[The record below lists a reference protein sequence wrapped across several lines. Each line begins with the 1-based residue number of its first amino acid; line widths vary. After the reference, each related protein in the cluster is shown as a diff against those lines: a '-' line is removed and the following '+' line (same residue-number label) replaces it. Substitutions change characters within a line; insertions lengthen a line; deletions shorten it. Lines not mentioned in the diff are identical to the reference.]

1 VERTMTEFEADLV
14 ANSSSMRRL
23 MHWFAASSFI
33 VFFGVGGWSVAAKV
47 DSAVVTSGTFAVQSS
62 AQAVQHLEGG
72 VIGAILVKDGE
83 LVQEG
88 QVLVRLD
95 AAKVTAD
102 ASILER
108 KLIDLTAQKARLE
121 AENLDRT
128 SITKPV
134 VSIPSRQ
141 LESALKAALA
151 AEESLMN
158 ERRFTRLNQLS
169 QHQERKHQVERQIE
183 GYGERYKALKEELT
197 QVTAEL
203 ADQRML
209 DSKGLIRRP
218 VLRQTEREV
227 SRLKGEMGDLE
238 ARIAG
243 ARSQLSEI
251 EFKIAELTRNARSE
265 VLRQLQAVTASL
277 AETEEQ
283 LAAARD
289 RLQRLEIRAPRTG
302 QIHELMVHTIGG
314 IIGPGQKLMSII
326 PSAEALIVNA
336 KIRPDEVDQV
346 HVDQSATI
354 RISSLKLPVPVELDG
369 LVTNVSPDQ
378 VVSSQTG
385 QAYFTVKIAIAP
397 GERRKLEGKELTP
410 GLPAEVLIRGSSRRI
425 ITYLVQP
432 LADRIAVTFREE

>member
-1 VERTMTEFEADLV
+1 MTDFEADLV

-23 MHWFAASSFI
+23 MRWFIFSSFI
-33 VFFGVGGWSVAAKV
+33 VFFGIGGWAVAAKV

-72 VIGAILVKDGE
+72 VIGAILVKGGE

-102 ASILER
+102 ASIFER

-128 SITKPV
+128 SIMRPEI
-134 VSIPSRQ
+134 SIPSKQ
-141 LESALKAALA
+141 AESALRAAFA
-151 AEESLMN
+151 AEENFMN
-158 ERRFTRLNQLS
+158 ERRFTRMSQLS
-169 QHQERKHQVERQIE
+169 QHQERKHQVERQID
-183 GYGERYKALKEELT
+183 GFGERYKALKEELV

-227 SRLKGEMGDLE
+227 SRLKGEMCDIE

-243 ARSQLSEI
+243 ARSQLTEI
-251 EFKIAELTRNARSE
+251 QFKIAELTQNSRSE
-265 VLRQLQAVTASL
+265 VLRQLQTVTANL

-289 RLQRLEIRAPRTG
+289 RLQRLDIRAPRTG
-302 QIHELMVHTIGG
+302 LVHELMVHTVGG
-314 IIGPGQKLMSII
+314 IVAPGQKLMSII
-326 PSAEALIVNA
+326 PSAEPLIVNA

-346 HVDQSATI
+346 HLDQPATI
-354 RISSLKLPVPVELDG
+354 HISSFKLPVPLELEG
-369 LVTNVSPDQ
+369 SVTSVSPDQ
-378 VVSSQTG
+378 VVSNQSG
-385 QAYFTVKIAIAP
+385 QAYFTVTIAIAP

-410 GLPAEVLIRGSSRRI
+410 GLPAEVLIRGDSRRI
-425 ITYLVQP
+425 ITYLTQP
-432 LADRIAVTFREE
+432 LTDKLAVTFRE

>member
-1 VERTMTEFEADLV
+1 MTEFEADLV

-23 MHWFAASSFI
+23 MRWFILSSCT
-33 VFFGVGGWSVAAKV
+33 VFFGVGGWAVAAKV
-47 DSAVVTSGTFAVQSS
+47 DSAVVTSGTFVVQSS

-72 VIGAILVKDGE
+72 VIGAILVKEGE

-95 AAKVTAD
+95 AAKVMAD
-102 ASILER
+102 ATILER

-121 AENLDRT
+121 AESLDRT
-128 SITKPV
+128 TIARPEL
-134 VSIPSRQ
+134 PFRSREA
-141 LESALKAALA
+141 ESAFRVTLA

-169 QHQERKHQVERQIE
+169 QQTERKHQVERQID
-183 GYGERYKALKEELT
+183 GFNERYKALKEELA

-227 SRLKGEMGDLE
+227 SRLKGEMGDIE

-243 ARSQLSEI
+243 ARSQLTEI
-251 EFKIAELTRNARSE
+251 EFKIAELTRNSRSE
-265 VLRQLQAVTASL
+265 ILRQLQAVTAGL

-289 RLQRLEIRAPRTG
+289 RLQRLDIRAPRTG
-302 QIHELMVHTIGG
+302 LVHELTVHTIGG
-314 IIGPGQKLMSII
+314 IIGPGQKVMSII
-326 PSAEALIVNA
+326 PNTDPLIVNA

-346 HVDQSATI
+346 HVDQPATI
-354 RISSLKLPVPVELDG
+354 RISSFKLPTPVELDG
-369 LVTNVSPDQ
+369 VVTNVSPDQ

-397 GERRKLEGKELTP
+397 GERSKLEGKELTP
-410 GLPAEVLIRGSSRRI
+410 GLPAEVLIRGESRRI
-425 ITYLVQP
+425 ISYLTQP
-432 LADRIAVTFREE
+432 LTDRLAVTFREE

>member
-1 VERTMTEFEADLV
+1 MTEFEADLV

-23 MHWFAASSFI
+23 MRWFIFSSFI
-33 VFFGVGGWSVAAKV
+33 VFFGIGGWAVAAKV
-47 DSAVVTSGTFAVQSS
+47 DSAVVTAGTFAVESS
-62 AQAVQHLEGG
+62 AQTVQHLEGG
-72 VIGAILVKDGE
+72 VIGAILVKDGD
-83 LVQEG
+83 LVHEG

-102 ASILER
+102 ASIFER

-128 SITKPV
+128 TIERPN
-134 VSIPSRQ
+134 VSMPSRQ
-141 LESALKAALA
+141 AESALKAALA

-169 QHQERKHQVERQIE
+169 QQQERKHQVERQID
-183 GYGERYKALKEELT
+183 GFGERYRALKEELA

-227 SRLKGEMGDLE
+227 SRLKGEMGDNE
-238 ARIAG
+238 ARVAG
-243 ARSQLSEI
+243 ARSQLTEI

-265 VLRQLQAVTASL
+265 VLRQLQTVTAGL
-277 AETEEQ
+277 AETDEQ

-289 RLQRLEIRAPRTG
+289 RLQRLDIRAPRTG
-302 QIHELMVHTIGG
+302 LVHELMVHTIGG
-314 IIGPGQKLMSII
+314 IVGPGQKLMSII
-326 PSAEALIVNA
+326 PSAEPLIVNA
-336 KIRPDEVDQV
+336 KIRPDEINQV
-346 HVDQSATI
+346 HLDQPATI
-354 RISSLKLPVPVELDG
+354 RISAFKLPTPLELEG
-369 LVTNVSPDQ
+369 VVTNVSPDQ
-378 VVSSQTG
+378 VVSGQSG
-385 QAYFTVKIAIAP
+385 QAYFTVKIAIAA

-410 GLPAEVLIRGSSRRI
+410 GLPAEVLIRGDTRRI
-425 ITYLVQP
+425 ITYLTQP
-432 LADRIAVTFREE
+432 LTDKIGIAFRE

>member
-1 VERTMTEFEADLV
+1 MTEFEADLA

-23 MHWFAASSFI
+23 MRWFMFSSFI
-33 VFFGVGGWSVAAKV
+33 VFFGIGGWAVAAKV

-102 ASILER
+102 ASIFER
-108 KLIDLTAQKARLE
+108 KLIELTAQKARLE

-128 SITKPV
+128 TIARPEF
-134 VSIPSRQ
+134 SIPSRQ
-141 LESALKAALA
+141 ADGALRAALA

-169 QHQERKHQVERQIE
+169 QQQERKHQVERQID
-183 GYGERYKALKEELT
+183 GFGERYKALKEELA

-227 SRLKGEMGDLE
+227 SRLKGEMGDFD
-238 ARIAG
+238 ARVAG

-277 AETEEQ
+277 GETEEQ
-283 LAAARD
+283 LSAAQD
-289 RLQRLEIRAPRTG
+289 RLQRLDIRAPRTG
-302 QIHELMVHTIGG
+302 LIHELAVHTIGG
-314 IIGPGQKLMSII
+314 IVGPGQKLMSII
-326 PSAEALIVNA
+326 PSAEPLIVNA
-336 KIRPDEVDQV
+336 KIRPDEINQV
-346 HVDQSATI
+346 HLDQPATI
-354 RISSLKLPVPVELDG
+354 RISAFKLPMPLELEG
-369 LVTNVSPDQ
+369 QVTNVSPDQ
-378 VVSSQTG
+378 VVSG
-385 QAYFTVKIAIAP
+385 QSGQVYFTVKIAIDP
-397 GERRKLEGKELTP
+397 GERHKLEGKELTP
-410 GLPAEVLIRGSSRRI
+410 GLPAEVLIRGDSRRI
-425 ITYLVQP
+425 ITYLTQP
-432 LADRIAVTFREE
+432 LTSKIAVTFRE

>member
-1 VERTMTEFEADLV
+1 MTEFEADLV

-23 MHWFAASSFI
+23 MRWFLLSSFI
-33 VFFGVGGWSVAAKV
+33 VFFGIGGWAVAAKV

-72 VIGAILVKDGE
+72 VIGAILVKGGE

-88 QVLVRLD
+88 QVVVRLD

-102 ASILER
+102 ASIFER

-128 SITKPV
+128 SITRPET
-134 VSIPSRQ
+134 SILSKQ
-141 LESALKAALA
+141 AESALRAAFA
-151 AEESLMN
+151 AEENFMN
-158 ERRFTRLNQLS
+158 ERRFTRMSQLS
-169 QHQERKHQVERQIE
+169 QHQERKHQVERQID
-183 GYGERYKALKEELT
+183 GFGERYKALKEELV

-227 SRLKGEMGDLE
+227 SRLKGEMGDIE

-243 ARSQLSEI
+243 ARSQLTEI
-251 EFKIAELTRNARSE
+251 QFKIAELTQNSRSE
-265 VLRQLQAVTASL
+265 VLRQLQTVTASL

-289 RLQRLEIRAPRTG
+289 RLQRLDIRAPRTG
-302 QIHELMVHTIGG
+302 LVHELMVHTVGG
-314 IIGPGQKLMSII
+314 IVAPGQKLMSII
-326 PSAEALIVNA
+326 PSAEPLIVNA

-346 HVDQSATI
+346 HLDQPATI
-354 RISSLKLPVPVELDG
+354 HISSFKLPVPLELEG
-369 LVTNVSPDQ
+369 LVTSVSPDQ
-378 VVSSQTG
+378 VVSNQSG
-385 QAYFTVKIAIAP
+385 QAYFTVTIAIAP

-410 GLPAEVLIRGSSRRI
+410 GLPAEVLIRGDSRRI
-425 ITYLVQP
+425 ITYLTQP
-432 LADRIAVTFREE
+432 LTDKLAITFRE

>member
-1 VERTMTEFEADLV
+1 MNEFEDDLA

-23 MHWFAASSFI
+23 MRWFILSSCI
-33 VFFGVGGWSVAAKV
+33 VFFGIGGWSVAARV

-83 LVQEG
+83 LVKEG

-95 AAKVTAD
+95 AAKVIAD

-128 SITKPV
+128 TIARTQSPFA
-134 VSIPSRQ
+134 SRQ
-141 LESALKAALA
+141 MESALRAAFA

-169 QHQERKHQVERQIE
+169 QQQERKIQIERQID
-183 GYGERYKALKEELT
+183 GFNERHKALKEELA

-227 SRLKGEMGDLE
+227 SRLKGEMGDID

-243 ARSQLSEI
+243 ARSQLTEI

-265 VLRQLQAVTASL
+265 VLRQLQAVTAGL

-283 LAAARD
+283 LAAAQD

-302 QIHELMVHTIGG
+302 LVHELAVHTIGG
-314 IIGPGQKLMSII
+314 IVGPGQKLMSII
-326 PSAEALIVNA
+326 PNDEPLVVNA
-336 KIRPDEVDQV
+336 KIRPDEVEQV
-346 HVDQSATI
+346 HVDQPASI
-354 RISSLKLPVPVELDG
+354 RISAFKLPTPLELEG
-369 LVTNVSPDQ
+369 WVTNVSPDQ
-378 VVSSQTG
+378 VVSSQSG
-385 QAYFTVKIAIAP
+385 QAYFTVRIAIAP
-397 GERRKLEGKELTP
+397 GERSKLEGKELTP
-410 GLPAEVLIRGSSRRI
+410 GLPAEVLIRGDARRI
-425 ITYLVQP
+425 ITYLTQP
-432 LADRIAVTFREE
+432 LTDRLAVTFRD

>member
-1 VERTMTEFEADLV
+1 MTEFEADLV

-23 MHWFAASSFI
+23 MRWFLLSSFI
-33 VFFGVGGWSVAAKV
+33 VFFGIGGWAVAAKV

-72 VIGAILVKDGE
+72 VIGAILVKGGE

-88 QVLVRLD
+88 QVVVRLD

-102 ASILER
+102 ASIFER

-128 SITKPV
+128 SITRPEI
-134 VSIPSRQ
+134 SIPSKQ
-141 LESALKAALA
+141 AESALRAAFA
-151 AEESLMN
+151 AEENFMN
-158 ERRFTRLNQLS
+158 ERRFTRMSQLS
-169 QHQERKHQVERQIE
+169 QHQERKHQVERQID
-183 GYGERYKALKEELT
+183 GFGERYKALKEELV

-203 ADQRML
+203 TDQRML

-227 SRLKGEMGDLE
+227 SRLKGEMGDIE

-243 ARSQLSEI
+243 ARSQLTEI
-251 EFKIAELTRNARSE
+251 QFKIAELTQNSRSE
-265 VLRQLQAVTASL
+265 VLRQLQTVTASL

-289 RLQRLEIRAPRTG
+289 RLQRLDIRAPRTG
-302 QIHELMVHTIGG
+302 LVHELMVHTVGG
-314 IIGPGQKLMSII
+314 IVAPGQKLMSII
-326 PSAEALIVNA
+326 PSAEPLIVNA
-336 KIRPDEVDQV
+336 KIRPDEVNQV
-346 HVDQSATI
+346 HLDQPATI
-354 RISSLKLPVPVELDG
+354 HISSFKLPVPLELEG

-378 VVSSQTG
+378 VVSNQSG
-385 QAYFTVKIAIAP
+385 QAYFTVTIAIAP

-410 GLPAEVLIRGSSRRI
+410 GLPAEVLIRGDSRRI
-425 ITYLVQP
+425 ITYLTQP
-432 LADRIAVTFREE
+432 LTDKLAITFRE

>member
-1 VERTMTEFEADLV
+1 MTEFEADLV

-23 MHWFAASSFI
+23 MRWFMFSSFT
-33 VFFGVGGWSVAAKV
+33 VFFGIGGWAVAAKV

-102 ASILER
+102 ASIFER

-128 SITKPV
+128 AIARPEISM
-134 VSIPSRQ
+134 PSRQ
-141 LESALKAALA
+141 AESALRAAFA
-151 AEESLMN
+151 AEENFMN
-158 ERRFTRLNQLS
+158 ERRFTRMSQLS
-169 QHQERKHQVERQIE
+169 QQQERKHQVERQID
-183 GYGERYKALKEELT
+183 GFGERYKSLKEELV

-227 SRLKGEMGDLE
+227 SRLKGEMGDIE

-243 ARSQLSEI
+243 ARSQLTEI
-251 EFKIAELTRNARSE
+251 QFKIAELTQNARSE
-265 VLRQLQAVTASL
+265 VLRQLQAVTAGL

-283 LAAARD
+283 LSAARD
-289 RLQRLEIRAPRTG
+289 RLQRLDIRAPRTG
-302 QIHELMVHTIGG
+302 LIHELMVHTIGG
-314 IIGPGQKLMSII
+314 IVSPGQKLMSII
-326 PSAEALIVNA
+326 PSAEPLIVNA
-336 KIRPDEVDQV
+336 KIRPDEVNQV
-346 HVDQSATI
+346 HLDQSATI
-354 RISSLKLPVPVELDG
+354 RISSFKLPTPLELEG
-369 LVTNVSPDQ
+369 SVTNVSPDQ
-378 VVSSQTG
+378 VVSGQSG
-385 QAYFTVKIAIAP
+385 QAYFTVRIAIAP
-397 GERRKLEGKELTP
+397 GERRKLDGKELTP
-410 GLPAEVLIRGSSRRI
+410 GLPADVLIRGDSRRI
-425 ITYLVQP
+425 ITYLMQP
-432 LADRIAVTFREE
+432 LADKIAVTFRE

>member
-1 VERTMTEFEADLV
+1 MTEFEDDLA

-23 MHWFAASSFI
+23 MRWFVLSSFI
-33 VFFGVGGWSVAAKV
+33 VFFGIGGWSVAAKV
-47 DSAVVTSGTFAVQSS
+47 DSAVVTAGTFAVQSS

-72 VIGAILVKDGE
+72 VIGAILVKDGD

-121 AENLDRT
+121 AENQDRT
-128 SITKPV
+128 TIARTESPF
-134 VSIPSRQ
+134 SSRQ
-141 LESALKAALA
+141 MESALRAAFA
-151 AEESLMN
+151 SEESLMN

-169 QHQERKHQVERQIE
+169 QQQERKVQVERQID
-183 GYGERYKALKEELT
+183 GFNERYKALKEELA

-227 SRLKGEMGDLE
+227 SRLKGEMGDME
-238 ARIAG
+238 AKVAG
-243 ARSQLSEI
+243 AHSQLTEI

-265 VLRQLQAVTASL
+265 VLKQLQAVTAGL

-283 LAAARD
+283 LSAAQD
-289 RLQRLEIRAPRTG
+289 RLQRLDIRAPRKG
-302 QIHELMVHTIGG
+302 LVHELAVHTIGG
-314 IIGPGQKLMSII
+314 IVSPGQKLMSII
-326 PSAEALIVNA
+326 PNDEPLIVNA
-336 KIRPDEVDQV
+336 KIRPDEVEQV
-346 HVDQSATI
+346 HVDQRASI
-354 RISSLKLPVPVELDG
+354 RISAFKLPTPLELEG
-369 LVTNVSPDQ
+369 WVTNVSPDQ
-378 VVSSQTG
+378 VVSSQSG
-385 QAYFTVKIAIAP
+385 QAYFTVRIAIAP
-397 GERRKLEGKELTP
+397 GERSKLEGKELTP
-410 GLPAEVLIRGSSRRI
+410 GLPAEVLILGDARRI
-425 ITYLVQP
+425 ITYLTQP
-432 LADRIAVTFREE
+432 LTDRLAVTFRE

>member
-1 VERTMTEFEADLV
+1 MTEFEADLL

-23 MHWFAASSFI
+23 MRWFMLSSFL
-33 VFFGVGGWSVAAKV
+33 VFFGVGGWAVAAKV

-72 VIGAILVKDGE
+72 LIGAILVKEGE
-83 LVQEG
+83 LVREG

-108 KLIDLTAQKARLE
+108 KLIELTAQKARLE
-121 AENLDRT
+121 AEHMERT
-128 SITKPV
+128 TITRPSLAV
-134 VSIPSRQ
+134 IPSKQ
-141 LESALKAALA
+141 AESALRATLA

-158 ERRFTRLNQLS
+158 ERRFTRMSQLS
-169 QHQERKHQVERQIE
+169 QQQERKHQVERQID
-183 GYGERYKALKEELT
+183 GFNERYRALKEELA

-227 SRLKGEMGDLE
+227 SRLKGEMGDIE

-243 ARSQLSEI
+243 ARSQLTEI
-251 EFKIAELTRNARSE
+251 QFKIAELTQNSRSE
-265 VLRQLQAVTASL
+265 ILRQLQSVTAGL

-283 LAAARD
+283 LSAARD
-289 RLQRLEIRAPRTG
+289 RLQRLDIRAPRTG
-302 QIHELMVHTIGG
+302 LVHELMVHTIGG
-314 IIGPGQKLMSII
+314 IVGPGQKLMSII
-326 PSAEALIVNA
+326 PSEEPLIVNA
-336 KIRPDEVDQV
+336 KIRPEEVDQV
-346 HVDQSATI
+346 HIDQPATI
-354 RISSLKLPVPVELDG
+354 LISSFKLPTPLELEG

-378 VVSSQTG
+378 VVSGQSG

-410 GLPAEVLIRGSSRRI
+410 GLPADVLIRGDSRRI
-425 ITYLVQP
+425 ISYLTQP
-432 LADRIAVTFREE
+432 LTDRLAVTFREE

>member
-1 VERTMTEFEADLV
+1 MTEFEHDLE

-23 MHWFAASSFI
+23 MRWFVLSSVV
-33 VFFGVGGWSVAAKV
+33 VFFGIGGWSVAAKV
-47 DSAVVTSGTFAVQSS
+47 DSAVVTGGTFAVQSS
-62 AQAVQHLEGG
+62 AQAIQHLEGG
-72 VIGAILVKDGE
+72 VIGAILVKDGD

-128 SITKPV
+128 TITRTESPF
-134 VSIPSRQ
+134 SSRQ
-141 LESALKAALA
+141 MESALRAAFA
-151 AEESLMN
+151 SEESLMN

-169 QHQERKHQVERQIE
+169 QQQERKIQIERQID
-183 GYGERYKALKEELT
+183 GFSERYKALKEELA
-197 QVTAEL
+197 QVNAEL

-227 SRLKGEMGDLE
+227 SRLKGEMGDME
-238 ARIAG
+238 AKVAG
-243 ARSQLSEI
+243 AHSQLTEI

-265 VLRQLQAVTASL
+265 VLKQLQAVTAGL

-289 RLQRLEIRAPRTG
+289 RLQRLDIRAPRTG
-302 QIHELMVHTIGG
+302 LVHELAVHTIGG
-314 IIGPGQKLMSII
+314 IVSPGQKLMSII
-326 PSAEALIVNA
+326 PSDEPLIVNA
-336 KIRPDEVDQV
+336 KIRPDEVEQV
-346 HVDQSATI
+346 HVDQRASI
-354 RISSLKLPVPVELDG
+354 RISAFKLATPLELEG
-369 LVTNVSPDQ
+369 WVTNVSPDQ
-378 VVSSQTG
+378 VVSTQSG

-397 GERRKLEGKELTP
+397 GERSKLEGKELTP
-410 GLPAEVLIRGSSRRI
+410 GLPAEVLILGDARRI
-425 ITYLVQP
+425 ITYLTQP
-432 LADRIAVTFREE
+432 LTDRLAVTFRE

>member
-1 VERTMTEFEADLV
+1 MTEFEADLV

-23 MHWFAASSFI
+23 MRWFLLSSFI
-33 VFFGVGGWSVAAKV
+33 VFFGIGGWAVAAKV

-72 VIGAILVKDGE
+72 VIGAILVKGGE

-88 QVLVRLD
+88 QVVVRLD

-102 ASILER
+102 ASIFER

-128 SITKPV
+128 SITRPEIL
-134 VSIPSRQ
+134 IPSKQ
-141 LESALKAALA
+141 AESALRAAFA
-151 AEESLMN
+151 AEENFMN
-158 ERRFTRLNQLS
+158 ERRFTRMSQLS
-169 QHQERKHQVERQIE
+169 QHQERKHQVERQID
-183 GYGERYKALKEELT
+183 GFGERYKALKEELV

-203 ADQRML
+203 TDQRML

-227 SRLKGEMGDLE
+227 SRLKGEMGDIE

-243 ARSQLSEI
+243 ARSQLTEI
-251 EFKIAELTRNARSE
+251 QFKIAELTQNSRSE
-265 VLRQLQAVTASL
+265 VLRQLQTVTASL

-289 RLQRLEIRAPRTG
+289 RLQRLDIRAPRTG
-302 QIHELMVHTIGG
+302 LVHELMVHTVGG
-314 IIGPGQKLMSII
+314 IVAPGQKLMSII
-326 PSAEALIVNA
+326 PSAEPLIVNA

-346 HVDQSATI
+346 HLDQPATI
-354 RISSLKLPVPVELDG
+354 HISSFKLPVPLELEG
-369 LVTNVSPDQ
+369 LVTSVSPDQ
-378 VVSSQTG
+378 VVSNQSG
-385 QAYFTVKIAIAP
+385 QAYFTVTIAIAP

-410 GLPAEVLIRGSSRRI
+410 GLPAEVLIRGDSRRI
-425 ITYLVQP
+425 ITYLTQP
-432 LADRIAVTFREE
+432 LTDKLAITFRE

>member
-1 VERTMTEFEADLV
+1 MIEFEADLV

-23 MHWFAASSFI
+23 MRWFILSSFI
-33 VFFGVGGWSVAAKV
+33 VFFGIGGWAVAAKV

-72 VIGAILVKDGE
+72 VIGAILVKEGE

-95 AAKVTAD
+95 TAKVTAD
-102 ASILER
+102 ASIFER

-121 AENLDRT
+121 AEHLDRT
-128 SITKPV
+128 TISRPEI
-134 VSIPSRQ
+134 SIPSKQ
-141 LESALKAALA
+141 AESAMRAAFA
-151 AEESLMN
+151 AEENFMN
-158 ERRFTRLNQLS
+158 ERRFTRMSQLS
-169 QHQERKHQVERQIE
+169 QQQERKHQVERQID
-183 GYGERYKALKEELT
+183 GFSERYKALKEELA

-227 SRLKGEMGDLE
+227 SRLKGEMGDIE

-243 ARSQLSEI
+243 ARSQLTEI
-251 EFKIAELTRNARSE
+251 QFKIAELTQNARSE

-283 LAAARD
+283 LSAARD
-289 RLQRLEIRAPRTG
+289 RLQRLDIRAPRTG
-302 QIHELMVHTIGG
+302 LVHELMVHTIGG
-314 IIGPGQKLMSII
+314 IVSPGQKLMSII
-326 PSAEALIVNA
+326 PSAEPLIVNA
-336 KIRPDEVDQV
+336 KIRPDEVNQV
-346 HVDQSATI
+346 HLEQPATI
-354 RISSLKLPVPVELDG
+354 RISSFKLPVPVELEG

-378 VVSSQTG
+378 VVSSQSG
-385 QAYFTVKIAIAP
+385 QAYFTVKIAIAQ

-410 GLPAEVLIRGSSRRI
+410 GLPAEVLIRGDTRRV
-425 ITYLVQP
+425 ITYLTQP
-432 LADRIAVTFREE
+432 LTDKLAITFRE

>member
-1 VERTMTEFEADLV
+1 MIEFEADLV

-23 MHWFAASSFI
+23 MRWFILSSFI
-33 VFFGVGGWSVAAKV
+33 VFFGIGGWAVAAKV

-72 VIGAILVKDGE
+72 VIGAILVKEGE

-95 AAKVTAD
+95 TAKVTAD
-102 ASILER
+102 ASIFER

-121 AENLDRT
+121 AEHLDATTIRRPE
-128 SITKPV
+128 I
-134 VSIPSRQ
+134 SIPSKQ
-141 LESALKAALA
+141 AESAMRAAFA
-151 AEESLMN
+151 AEENFMN
-158 ERRFTRLNQLS
+158 ERRFTRMSQLS
-169 QHQERKHQVERQIE
+169 QQQERKHQVERQID
-183 GYGERYKALKEELT
+183 GFSERYKALKEELA

-227 SRLKGEMGDLE
+227 SRLKGEMGDIE

-243 ARSQLSEI
+243 ARSQLTEI
-251 EFKIAELTRNARSE
+251 QFKIAELTQNARSE

-283 LAAARD
+283 LSAARD
-289 RLQRLEIRAPRTG
+289 RLQRLDIRAPRTG
-302 QIHELMVHTIGG
+302 LVHELMVHTIGG
-314 IIGPGQKLMSII
+314 IVSPGQKLMSII
-326 PSAEALIVNA
+326 PSAEPLIVNA
-336 KIRPDEVDQV
+336 KIRPDEVNQV
-346 HVDQSATI
+346 HLEQPATI
-354 RISSLKLPVPVELDG
+354 RISSFKLPVPVELEG

-378 VVSSQTG
+378 VVSSQSG
-385 QAYFTVKIAIAP
+385 QAYFTVKIAIAQ

-410 GLPAEVLIRGSSRRI
+410 GLPAEVLIRGDTRRV
-425 ITYLVQP
+425 ITYLTQP
-432 LADRIAVTFREE
+432 LTDKLAITFRE

>member
-1 VERTMTEFEADLV
+1 MTDFEADLV

-23 MHWFAASSFI
+23 MRWFIFSSFI
-33 VFFGVGGWSVAAKV
+33 VFFGIGGWAVAAKV

-72 VIGAILVKDGE
+72 VIGAILVKGGE

-108 KLIDLTAQKARLE
+108 KVIDLTAQKARLE

-128 SITKPV
+128 SITRPET
-134 VSIPSRQ
+134 SILSNQ
-141 LESALKAALA
+141 AESALRAAFA
-151 AEESLMN
+151 AEENFMN
-158 ERRFTRLNQLS
+158 ERRFTRMSQLS
-169 QHQERKHQVERQIE
+169 QHQERKHQVERQID
-183 GYGERYKALKEELT
+183 GFGERYKALKEELA

-227 SRLKGEMGDLE
+227 SRLKGEMGDIE

-243 ARSQLSEI
+243 ARSQLTEI
-251 EFKIAELTRNARSE
+251 QFKIAELTQNLRSE
-265 VLRQLQAVTASL
+265 VLRQLQTVTANL

-289 RLQRLEIRAPRTG
+289 RLQRLDIRAPRTG
-302 QIHELMVHTIGG
+302 LVHELVVHTVGG
-314 IIGPGQKLMSII
+314 IVAPGQKLMSII
-326 PSAEALIVNA
+326 PSAEPLIVNA

-346 HVDQSATI
+346 HLDQPATI
-354 RISSLKLPVPVELDG
+354 HISSFKLPVPLELEG
-369 LVTNVSPDQ
+369 LVTSVSPDQ
-378 VVSSQTG
+378 VVSNQSG
-385 QAYFTVKIAIAP
+385 QAYFTVTIAIAP

-410 GLPAEVLIRGSSRRI
+410 GLPAEVLIRGDSRRI
-425 ITYLVQP
+425 ITYLTQP
-432 LADRIAVTFREE
+432 LTDKLAVTFRE

>member
-1 VERTMTEFEADLV
+1 MTEFEADLV

-23 MHWFAASSFI
+23 MRWFILSSFI
-33 VFFGVGGWSVAAKV
+33 VFFGIGGWAVAAKV

-72 VIGAILVKDGE
+72 VIGAILVKGGE

-88 QVLVRLD
+88 QVVVRLD

-102 ASILER
+102 ASIFER

-128 SITKPV
+128 SITRPEI
-134 VSIPSRQ
+134 SIPSKQ
-141 LESALKAALA
+141 AESALRAAFA
-151 AEESLMN
+151 AEENFMN
-158 ERRFTRLNQLS
+158 ERRFTRMSQLS
-169 QHQERKHQVERQIE
+169 QHQERKHQVERQID
-183 GYGERYKALKEELT
+183 GFGERYKALKEELV

-203 ADQRML
+203 TDQRML

-227 SRLKGEMGDLE
+227 SRLKGEMGDIE

-243 ARSQLSEI
+243 ARSQLTEI
-251 EFKIAELTRNARSE
+251 QFKIAELTQNSRSE
-265 VLRQLQAVTASL
+265 VLRQLQTVTASL

-289 RLQRLEIRAPRTG
+289 RLQRLDIRAPRTG
-302 QIHELMVHTIGG
+302 LVHELMVHTIGG
-314 IIGPGQKLMSII
+314 IVAPGQKLMSII
-326 PSAEALIVNA
+326 PSAEPLIVNA

-346 HVDQSATI
+346 HLDQPATI
-354 RISSLKLPVPVELDG
+354 HISSFKLPVPLELEG

-378 VVSSQTG
+378 VVSNQSG
-385 QAYFTVKIAIAP
+385 QAYFTVTIAIAP

-410 GLPAEVLIRGSSRRI
+410 GLPAEVLIRGDSRRI
-425 ITYLVQP
+425 ITYLTQP
-432 LADRIAVTFREE
+432 LTDKLAVTFREK

>member
-1 VERTMTEFEADLV
+1 MIEFEADLV

-23 MHWFAASSFI
+23 MRWFILSSFI
-33 VFFGVGGWSVAAKV
+33 VFFGIGGWAVAAKV

-72 VIGAILVKDGE
+72 VIGAILVKEGE

-95 AAKVTAD
+95 TAKVTAD
-102 ASILER
+102 ASIFER

-121 AENLDRT
+121 AEHLDRT
-128 SITKPV
+128 TIRRPEI
-134 VSIPSRQ
+134 SIPSKQ
-141 LESALKAALA
+141 AESAMRAAFA
-151 AEESLMN
+151 AEENFMN
-158 ERRFTRLNQLS
+158 ERRFTRMSQLS
-169 QHQERKHQVERQIE
+169 QQQERKHQVERQID
-183 GYGERYKALKEELT
+183 GFSERYKALKEELA

-227 SRLKGEMGDLE
+227 SRLKGEMGDIE

-243 ARSQLSEI
+243 ARSQLTEI
-251 EFKIAELTRNARSE
+251 QFKIAELTQNARSE

-283 LAAARD
+283 LSAARD
-289 RLQRLEIRAPRTG
+289 RLQRLDIRAPRTG
-302 QIHELMVHTIGG
+302 LVHELMVHTIGG
-314 IIGPGQKLMSII
+314 IVSPGQKLMSII
-326 PSAEALIVNA
+326 PSAEPLIVNA
-336 KIRPDEVDQV
+336 KIRPDEVNQV
-346 HVDQSATI
+346 HLEQPATI
-354 RISSLKLPVPVELDG
+354 RISSFKLPVPVELEG

-378 VVSSQTG
+378 VVSSQSG
-385 QAYFTVKIAIAP
+385 QAYFTVKIAIAQ

-410 GLPAEVLIRGSSRRI
+410 GLPAEVLIRGDTRRV
-425 ITYLVQP
+425 ITYLTQP
-432 LADRIAVTFREE
+432 LTDKLAITFRE

>member
-1 VERTMTEFEADLV
+1 MTDFEADLV

-23 MHWFAASSFI
+23 MRWFIFSSFI
-33 VFFGVGGWSVAAKV
+33 VFFGIGGWAVAAKV

-72 VIGAILVKDGE
+72 VIGAILVKGGE

-108 KLIDLTAQKARLE
+108 KVIDLTAQKARLE

-128 SITKPV
+128 SITRPET
-134 VSIPSRQ
+134 SILSNQ
-141 LESALKAALA
+141 AESPLRAAFA
-151 AEESLMN
+151 AEENFMN
-158 ERRFTRLNQLS
+158 ERRFTRMSQLS
-169 QHQERKHQVERQIE
+169 QHQERKHQVERQID
-183 GYGERYKALKEELT
+183 GFGERYKALKEELA

-227 SRLKGEMGDLE
+227 SRLKGEMGDIE

-243 ARSQLSEI
+243 ARSQLTEI
-251 EFKIAELTRNARSE
+251 QFKIAELTQNSRSE
-265 VLRQLQAVTASL
+265 VLRQLQTVTANL

-289 RLQRLEIRAPRTG
+289 RLQRLDIRAPRTG
-302 QIHELMVHTIGG
+302 LVHELVVHTVGG
-314 IIGPGQKLMSII
+314 IVAPGQKLMSII
-326 PSAEALIVNA
+326 PSAEPLIVNA

-346 HVDQSATI
+346 HLDQPATI
-354 RISSLKLPVPVELDG
+354 HISSFKLPVPLELEG
-369 LVTNVSPDQ
+369 LVTSVSPDQ
-378 VVSSQTG
+378 VVSNQSG
-385 QAYFTVKIAIAP
+385 QAYFTVTIAIAP

-410 GLPAEVLIRGSSRRI
+410 GLPAEVLIRGDSRRI
-425 ITYLVQP
+425 ITYLTQP
-432 LADRIAVTFREE
+432 LTDKLAVTFRE

>member
-1 VERTMTEFEADLV
+1 MTDFEADLV

-23 MHWFAASSFI
+23 MRWFIFSSFI
-33 VFFGVGGWSVAAKV
+33 VFFGIGGWAVAAKV

-72 VIGAILVKDGE
+72 VVGAILVKGGE

-95 AAKVTAD
+95 TAKVTAD

-128 SITKPV
+128 SITRPE
-134 VSIPSRQ
+134 VSILSKQ
-141 LESALKAALA
+141 AESALRAAFA
-151 AEESLMN
+151 AEENFMN
-158 ERRFTRLNQLS
+158 ERRFTRMSQLS
-169 QHQERKHQVERQIE
+169 QHQERKHQVERQID
-183 GYGERYKALKEELT
+183 GFGERYKALKEELA

-227 SRLKGEMGDLE
+227 SRLKGEMGDIE

-243 ARSQLSEI
+243 ARSQLTEI
-251 EFKIAELTRNARSE
+251 QFKIAELTQNSRSE
-265 VLRQLQAVTASL
+265 VLRQLQTVTANL

-289 RLQRLEIRAPRTG
+289 RLQRLDIRAPRTG
-302 QIHELMVHTIGG
+302 LVHELMVHTVGG
-314 IIGPGQKLMSII
+314 IVAPGQKLMSII
-326 PSAEALIVNA
+326 PSAEPLIVNA

-346 HVDQSATI
+346 HLDQPATI
-354 RISSLKLPVPVELDG
+354 HISSFKLPVPLELEG
-369 LVTNVSPDQ
+369 LVTSVSPDQ
-378 VVSSQTG
+378 VVSNQSG
-385 QAYFTVKIAIAP
+385 QAYFTVTIAIAP

-410 GLPAEVLIRGSSRRI
+410 GLPAEVLIRGDSRRI
-425 ITYLVQP
+425 ITYLTQP
-432 LADRIAVTFREE
+432 LTDKLAVTFRE

>member
-1 VERTMTEFEADLV
+1 MTEFEADLV

-23 MHWFAASSFI
+23 MRWFMLSSFI
-33 VFFGVGGWSVAAKV
+33 VFFGVGGWAVAAKV

-72 VIGAILVKDGE
+72 VIGAILVKEGE

-108 KLIDLTAQKARLE
+108 KLIELTAQKARLE
-121 AENLDRT
+121 AEHMDRT
-128 SITKPV
+128 TIARPALTV
-134 VSIPSRQ
+134 VPSKQ
-141 LESALKAALA
+141 AESALRATLA

-158 ERRFTRLNQLS
+158 ERRFTRMSQLS
-169 QHQERKHQVERQIE
+169 QHQERKHQVERQID
-183 GYGERYKALKEELT
+183 GFNERYRALKEELA

-227 SRLKGEMGDLE
+227 SRLKGEMGDID

-243 ARSQLSEI
+243 ARSQLTEI
-251 EFKIAELTRNARSE
+251 QFKIAELTQNSRSE
-265 VLRQLQAVTASL
+265 VLRQLQSVTAGL

-283 LAAARD
+283 LSAARD
-289 RLQRLEIRAPRTG
+289 RLQRLDIRAPRTG
-302 QIHELMVHTIGG
+302 LVHELMVHTIGG
-314 IIGPGQKLMSII
+314 IVGPGHKLMSII
-326 PSAEALIVNA
+326 PSAEPLIVNA
-336 KIRPDEVDQV
+336 KIRPEEVDQV
-346 HVDQSATI
+346 HIDQPATI
-354 RISSLKLPVPVELDG
+354 HISSFKLPTPLELEG
-369 LVTNVSPDQ
+369 VVTNVSPDQ
-378 VVSSQTG
+378 VVSGQSG

-410 GLPAEVLIRGSSRRI
+410 GLPADVLIRGDSRRI
-425 ITYLVQP
+425 ISYLTQP
-432 LADRIAVTFREE
+432 LTDRLAVTFREE

>member
-1 VERTMTEFEADLV
+1 MTEFEDDLA

-23 MHWFAASSFI
+23 MRWFVLSSFI
-33 VFFGVGGWSVAAKV
+33 VFFGIGGWSVAAKV
-47 DSAVVTSGTFAVQSS
+47 DSAVVTGGTFAVQSS

-72 VIGAILVKDGE
+72 VIGAILVKDGD

-128 SITKPV
+128 TITRTESPF
-134 VSIPSRQ
+134 SSRQ
-141 LESALKAALA
+141 MESALRAAFA
-151 AEESLMN
+151 SEESLMN
-158 ERRFTRLNQLS
+158 ERRFTRQNQLS
-169 QHQERKHQVERQIE
+169 QQQERKIQVERQID
-183 GYGERYKALKEELT
+183 GFNERYKALKEELA

-227 SRLKGEMGDLE
+227 SRLKGEMGDME
-238 ARIAG
+238 AKVAG
-243 ARSQLSEI
+243 AHSQLTEI

-265 VLRQLQAVTASL
+265 VLKQLQAVTAGL

-289 RLQRLEIRAPRTG
+289 RLQRLDIRAPRTG
-302 QIHELMVHTIGG
+302 LVHELAVHTIGG
-314 IIGPGQKLMSII
+314 IVGPGQKLMSII
-326 PSAEALIVNA
+326 PNDEPLIVNA
-336 KIRPDEVDQV
+336 KIRPDEVEQV
-346 HVDQSATI
+346 HVDQRASI
-354 RISSLKLPVPVELDG
+354 RISAFKLPTPLELEG
-369 LVTNVSPDQ
+369 WVTNVSPDQ
-378 VVSSQTG
+378 VVSSQSG
-385 QAYFTVKIAIAP
+385 QAYFTVKIAIVP
-397 GERRKLEGKELTP
+397 GERSKLEGKELTP
-410 GLPAEVLIRGSSRRI
+410 GLPAEVLIRGDARRI
-425 ITYLVQP
+425 ITYLTQP
-432 LADRIAVTFREE
+432 LTDRLAVAFRE

>member
-1 VERTMTEFEADLV
+1 MIEFEADLV

-23 MHWFAASSFI
+23 MRWFILSSFI
-33 VFFGVGGWSVAAKV
+33 VFFGIGGWAVAAKV
-47 DSAVVTSGTFAVQSS
+47 DSAVVTSGTFAVQSN

-72 VIGAILVKDGE
+72 VIGAILVKEGE

-95 AAKVTAD
+95 TAKVTAD
-102 ASILER
+102 ASIFER

-121 AENLDRT
+121 AEHLDRT
-128 SITKPV
+128 TIRRPEI
-134 VSIPSRQ
+134 SIPSKQ
-141 LESALKAALA
+141 AESAMRAAFA
-151 AEESLMN
+151 AEENFMN
-158 ERRFTRLNQLS
+158 ERRFTRMSQLS
-169 QHQERKHQVERQIE
+169 QQQERKHQVERQID
-183 GYGERYKALKEELT
+183 GFSERYKALKEELA

-227 SRLKGEMGDLE
+227 SRLKGEMGDIE

-243 ARSQLSEI
+243 ARSQLTEI
-251 EFKIAELTRNARSE
+251 QFKIAELTQNARSE

-283 LAAARD
+283 LSAARD
-289 RLQRLEIRAPRTG
+289 RLQRLDIRAPRTG
-302 QIHELMVHTIGG
+302 LVHELMVHTIGG
-314 IIGPGQKLMSII
+314 IVSPGQKLMSII
-326 PSAEALIVNA
+326 PSAEPLIVNA
-336 KIRPDEVDQV
+336 KIRPDEVNQV
-346 HVDQSATI
+346 HLEQPATI
-354 RISSLKLPVPVELDG
+354 RISSFKLPVPVELEG

-378 VVSSQTG
+378 VVSSQSG
-385 QAYFTVKIAIAP
+385 QAYFTVKIAIAQ

-410 GLPAEVLIRGSSRRI
+410 GLPAEVLIRGDTRRV
-425 ITYLVQP
+425 ITYLTQP
-432 LADRIAVTFREE
+432 LTDKLAITFRE

>member
-1 VERTMTEFEADLV
+1 MTEFEDDLA

-23 MHWFAASSFI
+23 MRWFVLSSFI
-33 VFFGVGGWSVAAKV
+33 VFFGIGGWSVAAKV
-47 DSAVVTSGTFAVQSS
+47 DSAVVTAGTFAVQSS

-72 VIGAILVKDGE
+72 VIGAILVKDGD

-128 SITKPV
+128 TITRTESPF
-134 VSIPSRQ
+134 SSRQ
-141 LESALKAALA
+141 MDSALRAAFA
-151 AEESLMN
+151 SEESLMN

-169 QHQERKHQVERQIE
+169 QQQERKVQVERQID
-183 GYGERYKALKEELT
+183 GFNERYKALKEELA

-227 SRLKGEMGDLE
+227 SRLKGEMGDME
-238 ARIAG
+238 AKVAG
-243 ARSQLSEI
+243 AHSQLTEI

-265 VLRQLQAVTASL
+265 VLKQLQAVTAGL

-289 RLQRLEIRAPRTG
+289 RLQRLDIRAPRTG
-302 QIHELMVHTIGG
+302 LVHELAVHTIGG
-314 IIGPGQKLMSII
+314 IVSPGQKLMSII
-326 PSAEALIVNA
+326 PNDEPLIVNA
-336 KIRPDEVDQV
+336 KIRPDEVEQV
-346 HVDQSATI
+346 HVDQRASI
-354 RISSLKLPVPVELDG
+354 RISAFKLPTPLELEG
-369 LVTNVSPDQ
+369 WVTNVSPDQ
-378 VVSSQTG
+378 VVSSQSG

-397 GERRKLEGKELTP
+397 GERSKLEGKELTP
-410 GLPAEVLIRGSSRRI
+410 GLPAEVLILGDARRI
-425 ITYLVQP
+425 ITYLTQP
-432 LADRIAVTFREE
+432 LTDRLAVTFRE

>member
-1 VERTMTEFEADLV
+1 MIEFEADLV

-23 MHWFAASSFI
+23 MRWFFLSSFI
-33 VFFGVGGWSVAAKV
+33 VFFGIGGWAVAAKV
-47 DSAVVTSGTFAVQSS
+47 DSAVVTSGTFAVQSN

-72 VIGAILVKDGE
+72 VIGAILVKEGE

-95 AAKVTAD
+95 TAKVTAD
-102 ASILER
+102 ASIFER

-121 AENLDRT
+121 AEHLDRT
-128 SITKPV
+128 TIRRPEI
-134 VSIPSRQ
+134 SIPSKQ
-141 LESALKAALA
+141 AESAMRAAFA
-151 AEESLMN
+151 AEENFMN
-158 ERRFTRLNQLS
+158 ERRFTRMSQLS
-169 QHQERKHQVERQIE
+169 QQQERKHQVERQID
-183 GYGERYKALKEELT
+183 GFSERYKALKEELA

-227 SRLKGEMGDLE
+227 SRLKGEMGDIE

-243 ARSQLSEI
+243 ARSQLTEI
-251 EFKIAELTRNARSE
+251 QFKIAELTQNARSE

-283 LAAARD
+283 LSAARD
-289 RLQRLEIRAPRTG
+289 RLQRLDIRAPRTG
-302 QIHELMVHTIGG
+302 LVHELMVHTIGG
-314 IIGPGQKLMSII
+314 IVSPGQKLMSII
-326 PSAEALIVNA
+326 PSAEPLIVNA
-336 KIRPDEVDQV
+336 KIRPDEVNQV
-346 HVDQSATI
+346 HLEQPATI
-354 RISSLKLPVPVELDG
+354 RISSFKLPVPVELEG

-378 VVSSQTG
+378 VVSSQSG
-385 QAYFTVKIAIAP
+385 QAYFTVKIAIAQ

-410 GLPAEVLIRGSSRRI
+410 GLPAEVLIRGDTRRV
-425 ITYLVQP
+425 ITYLTQP
-432 LADRIAVTFREE
+432 LTDKLAITFRE

>member
-1 VERTMTEFEADLV
+1 MTEFEADLV

-23 MHWFAASSFI
+23 MRWFMFSSFT
-33 VFFGVGGWSVAAKV
+33 VFFGIGGWAVAAKV

-102 ASILER
+102 ASIFER

-121 AENLDRT
+121 AENLDRAAIARPEI
-128 SITKPV
+128 SM
-134 VSIPSRQ
+134 PSRQ
-141 LESALKAALA
+141 AESALRAAFA
-151 AEESLMN
+151 AEENFMN
-158 ERRFTRLNQLS
+158 ERRFTRMSQLS
-169 QHQERKHQVERQIE
+169 QQQERKHQVERQID
-183 GYGERYKALKEELT
+183 GFGERYKSLKEELV

-227 SRLKGEMGDLE
+227 SRLKGEMGDIE

-243 ARSQLSEI
+243 ARSQLTEI
-251 EFKIAELTRNARSE
+251 QFKIAELTQNARSE
-265 VLRQLQAVTASL
+265 VLRQLQAVTAGL

-283 LAAARD
+283 LSAARD
-289 RLQRLEIRAPRTG
+289 RLQRLDIRAPRTG
-302 QIHELMVHTIGG
+302 LIHELMVHTIGG
-314 IIGPGQKLMSII
+314 IVSPGQKLMSII
-326 PSAEALIVNA
+326 PSAEPLIVNA
-336 KIRPDEVDQV
+336 KIRPDEVNQV
-346 HVDQSATI
+346 HLDQSATI
-354 RISSLKLPVPVELDG
+354 RISSFKLPTPLELVG
-369 LVTNVSPDQ
+369 
-378 VVSSQTG
+378 
-385 QAYFTVKIAIAP
+385 
-397 GERRKLEGKELTP
+397 
-410 GLPAEVLIRGSSRRI
+410 
-425 ITYLVQP
+425 
-432 LADRIAVTFREE
+432 

>member
-1 VERTMTEFEADLV
+1 MTEFEDDLA

-23 MHWFAASSFI
+23 MRWFILSSSV

-47 DSAVVTSGTFAVQSS
+47 DSAVVTAGTFAVQSS

-72 VIGAILVKDGE
+72 VIGAILVKDGD
-83 LVQEG
+83 LVKEG

-102 ASILER
+102 AIILER

-121 AENLDRT
+121 AESLDRT
-128 SITKPV
+128 TITRSESPF
-134 VSIPSRQ
+134 SSGPMA
-141 LESALKAALA
+141 SALRAAFA

-169 QHQERKHQVERQIE
+169 QQQERKVQIERQID
-183 GYGERYKALKEELT
+183 GLNERYKAQKEELI
-197 QVTAEL
+197 QVMAEL

-227 SRLKGEMGDLE
+227 SRLKGEMGDME
-238 ARIAG
+238 AKVAG
-243 ARSQLSEI
+243 AHSQLTEI

-265 VLRQLQAVTASL
+265 VLKQLQAVTAGL

-289 RLQRLEIRAPRTG
+289 RLQRLDIRAPRTG
-302 QIHELMVHTIGG
+302 LVHELSVHTIGG
-314 IIGPGQKLMSII
+314 IVGPGQKLMSII
-326 PSAEALIVNA
+326 PNDEPLIVNA
-336 KIRPDEVDQV
+336 KIRPDEVEQV
-346 HVDQSATI
+346 HVDQQASI
-354 RISSLKLPVPVELDG
+354 RISAFKLPTPLELEG
-369 LVTNVSPDQ
+369 WVTNVSPDQ
-378 VVSSQTG
+378 VVSSQSG

-397 GERRKLEGKELTP
+397 GERNKLEGKELTP
-410 GLPAEVLIRGSSRRI
+410 GLPAEVLIRGDARRI
-425 ITYLVQP
+425 ITYLTQP
-432 LADRIAVTFREE
+432 LTDRLAVTFRE